1 MQKSIVVEGP
11 DGTGKSTLAAK
22 LAEDLGFPLCHTGGR
37 SPDQSVLIARCVE
50 IAVKAK
56 AAPTVFDRVPHI
68 SDNIYRE
75 AFGDSFLLPDATM
88 SFLLGHLPV
97 VLVFCQSA
105 PDMSE
110 APKDHKPPEHMAQVK
125 EARPAIIRG
134 YARRA
139 EETNRQGV
147 PTFLFDWRLD
157 SYESLLERIKAC
169 VG

>member
-1 MQKSIVVEGP
+1 MRKSIVVEGP
-11 DGTGKSTLAAK
+11 DGTGKSTLAAR

-37 SPDQSVLIARCVE
+37 SPGQAVLIARCVE

-56 AAPTVFDRVPHI
+56 EAPTVFDRVPHI

-75 AFGDSFLLPDATM
+75 AFGDSFLLPEATM

-97 VLVFCQSA
+97 VLVFCQGA

-110 APKDHKPPEHMAQVK
+110 DPKDHKPSELMSRVK

-134 YARRA
+134 YARKA
-139 EETNRQGV
+139 EETHRQGV

-157 SYESLLERIKAC
+157 SYESLLERVKTC